1 MAVLKAFNWSPRV
14 SKQGFIIKRNRPLKQ
29 GGCSELNFKENERS
43 DFCEWNGSSKGQTAS
58 GWIEGIAMFCPTAC
72 RLIPASGPGN
82 PARLVSGLKELIKVF
97 SSPSS
102 PFLSFGH
109 GTASAEAKGEPVEC

>member
-1 MAVLKAFNWSPRV
+1 
-14 SKQGFIIKRNRPLKQ
+14 
-29 GGCSELNFKENERS
+29 
-43 DFCEWNGSSKGQTAS
+43 
-58 GWIEGIAMFCPTAC
+58 MFCPTAC
-72 RLIPASGPGN
+72 RLIPASAPRNPG
-82 PARLVSGLKELIKVF
+82 RLVSGLNELIKVF